1 MAVQKVAKASN
12 IAIKLQRGV
21 SATGSPVYVTRN
33 YPCKPSAA
41 DQDIFDVAVALSGL
55 QSQPVSS
62 VQRIDTADILN
73 A

>member
-1 MAVQKVAKASN
+1 MAVQKVPKEST
-12 IAIKLQRGV
+12 IAVKLQKGI

-33 YPCKPSAA
+33 YPCKPSVV

-55 QSQPVSS
+55 QSHPVAS
-62 VQRIDTADILN
+62 VQRIDTAEMMN